1 MSEQKRTPVNFLN
14 SPDQNCS
21 LSCIFISSIFFLR
34 LFMHNLLFFSTTC
47 GSISLTSRRSKMCL
61 KRRTNYH
68 PKKAHIFFFFWIV
81 IEMRKTKKTK
91 KDKKEVSE
99 IQKVSA
105 DEKSNLKNFTFLVK
119 GISLVMIFLTI
130 NKRRSS

>member
-1 MSEQKRTPVNFLN
+1 MSEKKDEL
-14 SPDQNCS
+14 SPEK
-21 LSCIFISSIFFLR
+21 SSYI
-34 LFMHNLLFFSTTC
+34 
-47 GSISLTSRRSKMCL
+47 
-61 KRRTNYH
+61 
-68 PKKAHIFFFFWIV
+68 FFFWIV